1 VGLYEGWE
9 SDRSP
14 QDGDRHSSRDEP
26 TSLSRRYRPASEG
39 QMSTKTSK
47 GRHAGR
53 LFAAAPLVVL
63 VLAGC
68 GDSGQV
74 KAGDSPAD
82 AASTPAV
89 SITAASTPDASAEST
104 PASATPTAAAQ
115 GGRDLSKI
123 DPCKLA
129 TPAEAT
135 AALGAPFKKTLRSPS
150 RPNVIAC
157 NFGLPPYEPSLH
169 VSVVHT
175 TELFKSMYAVGKRGG
190 RPIPGLGDDAFATR
204 DGPLALVDAEVK
216 VLAGDLI
223 VGVALVHRPGSKPGD
238 RTAAEARLA
247 KLAGIVLARV
257 QP

>member
-1 VGLYEGWE
+1 
-9 SDRSP
+9 
-14 QDGDRHSSRDEP
+14 
-26 TSLSRRYRPASEG
+26 
-39 QMSTKTSK
+39 MSTKTSK

-53 LFAAAPLVVL
+53 RFAAAPLVVL

-68 GDSGQV
+68 GDSGQA

-89 SITAASTPDASAEST
+89 SITAASTPDASAEPT
-104 PASATPTAAAQ
+104 PASATPTAAQ

-129 TPAEAT
+129 THAEAT
-135 AALGAPFKKTLRSPS
+135 AALGAPFRKTLRSPS
-150 RPNVIAC
+150 RANVIAC
-157 NFGLPPYEPSLH
+157 NFGLPPEEPSLH

-204 DGPLALVDAEVK
+204 DAPLALVDAEVK